1 MRTPDAAAAT
11 PAKKMSDFEADF
23 DGAALAEAW
32 RAHRREGLRHLV
44 VTGRDGATLGTYAG
58 DGAGD
63 AAPPAQLVAAIVSQA
78 QKMRLG
84 NLESLVA
91 LYDRL
96 ASGGPRRAA
105 LRGDGRRGAGRGR
118 GRYFGAQTRVRGGD
132 AEDEPRIGTAAP
144 MMDGPPCLPPR
155 ARARTSSV
163 SRVARVADGRPRRR
177 PTTPFFSPCPE
188 AQQGRTFV
196 YAGRCGEA
204 RVEEQGQVVGVGL
217 RARDGRR
224 VVALAF
230 PGGKE

>member
-1 MRTPDAAAAT
+1 MRTPDAATAT
-11 PAKKMSDFEADF
+11 PPKKMSDFEADF

-96 ASGGPRRAA
+96 CLVVLDAPPFAATVVAAPGADVDAILA
-105 LRGDGRRGAGRGR
+105 LRPALAARLQTAMAQSQRRTRTCRNCAGA
-118 GRYFGAQTRVRGGD
+118 
-132 AEDEPRIGTAAP
+132 
-144 MMDGPPCLPPR
+144 PPR
-155 ARARTSSV
+155 LNCHA
-163 SRVARVADGRPRRR
+163 
-177 PTTPFFSPCPE
+177 TP
-188 AQQGRTFV
+188 
-196 YAGRCGEA
+196 RCGA
-204 RVEEQGQVVGVGL
+204 HRSSPTSNSHVCL
-217 RARDGRR
+217 AASFRR
-224 VVALAF
+224 S
-230 PGGKE
+230 